1 MIVLHCRHAVIDL
14 PCDIPEI
21 PPFSM
26 SSVSCDIPE
35 MLPFSMSSVS
45 LELEKLA
52 PGDPPE
58 TEPPPSEYLAPQS
71 EGPPPSEIQAPYSF

>member
-14 PCDIPEI
+14 P
-21 PPFSM
+21 
-26 SSVSCDIPE
+26 CDIPE

-45 LELEKLA
+45 LELEKVA